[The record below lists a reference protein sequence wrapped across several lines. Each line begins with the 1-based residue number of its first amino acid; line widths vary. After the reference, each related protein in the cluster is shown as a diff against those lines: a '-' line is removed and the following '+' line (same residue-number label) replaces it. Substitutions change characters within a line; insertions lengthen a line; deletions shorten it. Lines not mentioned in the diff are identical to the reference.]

1 MTKKQKTL
9 SRVVFGIYLVWL
21 LWLILF
27 KLTLP
32 LPGRGLPLLRG
43 RSVEW
48 IPFAPRAIGPG
59 QAAREMLDNLL
70 VFVPFGA
77 YLSALFPGWKPWKR
91 IAAGFALSLCFEVLQ
106 FVFALGA
113 SDVTDVIMNTAGTLC
128 GLFLWRVLQ
137 KLLRE
142 KALPVMN
149 VCGLAGEA
157 LFFAMMALVVIYN
170 YFL

>member
-1 MTKKQKTL
+1 MTKKQKIL
-9 SRVVFGIYLVWL
+9 SGAVFGIYLAWL

-32 LPGRGLPLLRG
+32 LPGRALPLLRG

-48 IPFAPRAIGPG
+48 IPFAPRAIGSG

-70 VFVPFGA
+70 VFIPFGA
-77 YLSALFPGWKPWKR
+77 YLSALFPKWKPWKR
-91 IAAGFALSLCFEVLQ
+91 IAAGFVLSLCFEVLQ

-128 GLFLWRVLQ
+128 GLLFWQILK

-149 VCGLAGEA
+149 VCGLTGETIF
-157 LFFAMMALVVIYN
+157 LSMMALVVVYN
-170 YFL
+170 YIL